1 MFFRKP
7 FTPGLALLCT
17 TLLSSIGLYHVTETA
32 QTPAVHRTST
42 WASIVSEGS
51 IFRATPARPRVVAP
65 VVEQIKDPYKALV
78 KTEAAQGLVAHIQD
92 HYSLEKKT
100 AEKIIASVFRHS
112 DEHKVEP
119 ALVFGIIDRESSFR
133 MDARSSVG
141 AMGLMQVWPKWH
153 QEKIKEAAGTEDK
166 LWEADFNIRIGT
178 KILREYL
185 DRSDGRLTEALARY
199 NGSLGKN
206 NGYPDKVLKS
216 RERYKP
222 YVKPLL
228 QAKL

>member
-7 FTPGLALLCT
+7 FIPGLALLCT
-17 TLLSSIGLYHVTETA
+17 MLLSSIGLYHVTETA

-119 ALVFGIIDRESSFR
+119 ALVFGIIDSESISHDYQFPR
-133 MDARSSVG
+133 
-141 AMGLMQVWPKWH
+141 
-153 QEKIKEAAGTEDK
+153 
-166 LWEADFNIRIGT
+166 
-178 KILREYL
+178 
-185 DRSDGRLTEALARY
+185 DRQQIYSATRRG
-199 NGSLGKN
+199 
-206 NGYPDKVLKS
+206 V
-216 RERYKP
+216 
-222 YVKPLL
+222 
-228 QAKL
+228 